1 MKQNL
6 FKIRRK
12 RKQQSSSPT
21 DHFHRYGPQATATA
35 MSAGMNASIPQ
46 SGPNSNGDY
55 QGGQTA
61 LSTAALV
68 AAATATATATASV
81 VAMQER
87 QDVMCN
93 PQYGQV
99 CNIINIFDCT

>member
-1 MKQNL
+1 M
-6 FKIRRK
+6 
-12 RKQQSSSPT
+12 PAP
-21 DHFHRYGPQATATA
+21 GPAPN
-35 MSAGMNASIPQ
+35 GDFQ
-46 SGPNSNGDY
+46 SGP
-55 QGGQTA
+55 TA

-87 QDVMCN
+87 QQQEVLMN

-99 CNIINIFDCT
+99 CCR

>member
-1 MKQNL
+1 MPNNM
-6 FKIRRK
+6 
-12 RKQQSSSPT
+12 P
-21 DHFHRYGPQATATA
+21 P
-35 MSAGMNASIPQ
+35 
-46 SGPNSNGDY
+46 SGPTANGDF
-55 QGGQTA
+55 QGGTSA

-87 QDVMCN
+87 QEVMMN

-99 CNIINIFDCT
+99 

>member
-1 MKQNL
+1 
-6 FKIRRK
+6 
-12 RKQQSSSPT
+12 
-21 DHFHRYGPQATATA
+21 
-35 MSAGMNASIPQ
+35 MSAGMGNTMPS
-46 SGPNSNGDY
+46 SGSNSNGDY
-55 QGGQTA
+55 QSGPSA

-87 QDVMCN
+87 QQQEALMN

-99 CNIINIFDCT
+99 CYHSKESNLD